1 MHICYL
7 AIDHHVDAAGGGIA
21 SYVDT
26 LARALVE
33 KGHRVTV
40 VARGNKHETT
50 VSDGITLV
58 RVPLGNV
65 HWYLH
70 KLRFPLGLP
79 LIVREVEWSFA
90 LRQCLGRLVEK
101 ERIDIIEGCES
112 GLLFLRGGTVGVVPR
127 LVRLHGD
134 RYVFAKYSK
143 EPMGLGE
150 HVLHKVA
157 LHSLRS
163 ASLLTS
169 PSYFQANEVA
179 RDLRWSND
187 QITVIPNPVSR
198 WMLEQAR
205 LPPQVNGDG
214 DSQVVLNTGR
224 IEYRKG
230 TLVLLKAIPAVT
242 RDCPESQFVIAG
254 ARHTS
259 ISDSSLNRALET
271 DGVAKHV
278 SMLGHV
284 PWSDLVSWYRKAG
297 IFVMPSYYETFGI
310 SAIEAMAFGLPVV
323 ATHAG
328 GLSEV
333 VEDGVTGFLVPP
345 GDSQALAEAIIHLL
359 RDKSLR
365 KSMGEAGRRRV
376 LDEFTVDRVLA
387 QTLSVYDAI
396 RRN

>member
-1 MHICYL
+1 MHICYV

-33 KGHRVTV
+33 QGHRVTV
-40 VARGNKHETT
+40 VARGSKHETT
-50 VSDGITLV
+50 FSDGITLV
-58 RVPLGNV
+58 RVPLGNL

-70 KLRFPLGLP
+70 KLRFPLGVP
-79 LIVREVEWSFA
+79 LIVREIEWSFG
-90 LRQCLGRLVEK
+90 LRQCLGRLVER

-112 GLLFLRGGTVGVVPR
+112 GLLFLSGGAVRVIPR

-134 RYVFAKYSK
+134 RYAFAKYSK
-143 EPMGLGE
+143 EPMGLGD
-150 HVLHKVA
+150 HLLHKVA

-179 RDLRWSND
+179 KDLRWSND

-205 LPPQVNGDG
+205 LTPQVQRDG
-214 DSQVVLNTGR
+214 DTQVVLNTGR

-230 TLVLLKAIPAVT
+230 TLVLLNAIPVVT
-242 RDCPESQFVIAG
+242 RDCPEAQFVIAG
-254 ARHTS
+254 ARHPS
-259 ISDSSLNRALET
+259 ISDSALSRALET
-271 DGVAKHV
+271 DGVAKNV

-284 PWSDLVSWYRKAG
+284 RWSDLVNWYRKAG

-310 SAIEAMAFGLPVV
+310 SAIEAMTFGLPVV
-323 ATHAG
+323 ATNAG

-345 GDSQALAEAIIHLL
+345 GDSQALAEAMIHLL
-359 RDKSLR
+359 RDKDLR
-365 KSMGEAGRRRV
+365 KTMGEAGRKRV

-396 RRN
+396 LRN